1 MINIVYRLK
10 SPKFFEEAIDEV
22 DLDGVVVRPTHLSI
36 CQADQRYYQG
46 SRPSEVLDEKLPMAL
61 IHEAIGEVV
70 FDSKG
75 NFKSGDKVVMIPNTP
90 LCDDIYAPN
99 YSYNSKFRGSGF
111 DGFTSDLINLP
122 SDRVVKIPDDFNLN
136 VSAFIELISVAYQ
149 GINKFKQIAITP
161 KDNLGV
167 WGDGNLGFITALL
180 LKELFPESKVIV
192 FGKHQEN
199 LNLFSFAD
207 EICRIH
213 DVDGVT
219 IYRKGQGQHVL
230 LFNLIDV
237 AFIKRNIPMYI
248 REGYGRNKIAQ
259 DCGLSVPMSQR
270 IIFNIQEGVF
280 DDYLPFIEDKSEEHS
295 FKTSGGEL
303 YIDGAGTGLTL
314 DMCST
319 ILLEYNNAGDK
330 LRRLNKLVKRF
341 REVDSRF
348 IVIVVNY
355 LNEGELSWLD
365 GDVDDAGLVKSMDP
379 PRILGFE

>member
-10 SPKFFEEAIDEV
+10 SPKFFEEAIDEIE
-22 DLDGVVVRPTHLSI
+22 LDGVVVRPTYLSI

-46 SRPSEVLDEKLPMAL
+46 SRPAEVLEAKLPMAL
-61 IHEAIGEVV
+61 IHEGIGEVIY
-70 FDSKG
+70 D
-75 NFKSGDKVVMIPNTP
+75 NSGELKPGDNVVMIPNTP
-90 LCDDIYAPN
+90 FGDDVCRSN

-219 IYRKGQGQHVL
+219 IDHAFECVGSSASQTAIDQIIDLINPQGTINLFGVSEYPVPINTRMVLEKGLTIQGNSRSDREDFIGVVETLKQNPL
-230 LFNLIDV
+230 LFEHLEKLITNVCEINSLNDLKES
-237 AFIKRNIPMYI
+237 FDRDYI
-248 REGYGRNKIAQ
+248 SRFGK
-259 DCGLSVPMSQR
+259 
-270 IIFNIQEGVF
+270 
-280 DDYLPFIEDKSEEHS
+280 
-295 FKTSGGEL
+295 
-303 YIDGAGTGLTL
+303 
-314 DMCST
+314 T
-319 ILLEYNNAGDK
+319 ILKWN
-330 LRRLNKLVKRF
+330 
-341 REVDSRF
+341 
-348 IVIVVNY
+348 I
-355 LNEGELSWLD
+355 
-365 GDVDDAGLVKSMDP
+365 
-379 PRILGFE
+379 